1 MFVGGWR
8 WTCRIRDICR
18 SLLGDGGGLVELE
31 PFVGVCWGVE
41 VVVSGMEV
49 FVGFGVGRYTIT
61 TFLLHVTPYTLVL
74 IIDNIIGIV
83 NFNFK

>member
-1 MFVGGWR
+1 MYEFVGGV
-8 WTCRIRDICR
+8 
-18 SLLGDGGGLVELE
+18 GELVKLE
-31 PFVGVCWGVE
+31 TFVGVCWGME